1 MEPNRRHVIAGA
13 AAMAGAAALTG
24 LTSRAANAAVPAD
37 GTSGSVTQRQARD
50 NMRAVDTGM
59 RGNYDTLRANVIN
72 HLGPVI
78 VVNNDMQ
85 GGTYYLI
92 NDSQVIE
99 QIQPVD
105 EVFELAKSIAHTPL
119 GIYSICAPS
128 LDPKNIL
135 SSQTAVIDPHDLAMV
150 AFNGPGDSSWT
161 TPLQTFQ
168 TTLQNARQTL
178 ESANLPSDANGS
190 LHDSCAYILDKA
202 HDYISETVRAREF
215 DMQTFENFA
224 ADVYP
229 SVRTNMYWSSRVQ
242 IDGVSKLM
250 TRWRNQYSGGD
261 WSNLYVVVLSIWTT
275 YVQNQNSIIL
285 KNFMDQSKVSSHL
298 IDLMTAQLPTDP
310 VHVALDNLARIVQDN
325 VAAEMVFCS
334 DQPTADALKGQ
345 PDLLSTEILKLLGGS
360 TAASTTAKASALTKG
375 QVTQIACPFHNR
387 AAALKV

>member
-1 MEPNRRHVIAGA
+1 V
-13 AAMAGAAALTG
+13 T
-24 LTSRAANAAVPAD
+24 RA
-37 GTSGSVTQRQARD
+37 QARA
-50 NMRAVDTGM
+50 NITAVDTAM
-59 RGNYDTLRANVIN
+59 RGNYDILRANLIN

-92 NDSQVIE
+92 DKNTVIE

-105 EVFELAKSIAHTPL
+105 QVFELAKSIAHTPL

-128 LDPKNIL
+128 LDRTNIL
-135 SSQTAVIDPHDLAMV
+135 PSQRTVLDPHDLAMV
-150 AFNGPGDSSWT
+150 AFNGPADTSWT
-161 TPLQTFQ
+161 TPLQTFG

-178 ESANLPSDANGS
+178 ESANLPSDGNSS
-190 LHDSCAYILDKA
+190 LLESCAYILDRA
-202 HDYISETVRAREF
+202 QDYIATAVRSREF
-215 DMQTFENFA
+215 DMQSFESFA

-229 SVRTNMYWSSRVQ
+229 SIRTNMYWSSRVQ
-242 IDGVSKLM
+242 IDGVSALM
-250 TRWRNQYSGGD
+250 TRWRNRYSGSD

-275 YVQNQNSIIL
+275 YVQNQNSVIL

-298 IDLMTAQLPTDP
+298 VDLMTAQTPTDP

-345 PDLLSTEILKLLGGS
+345 PDLLSTEILGLLGAGG
-360 TAASTTAKASALTKG
+360 TGGTGATKAAAVTKG
-375 QVTQIACPFHNR
+375 QLTQLACPFHNR
-387 AAALKV
+387 AAAVPT